1 LTDHIQVH
9 TGTLL
14 QLI

>member
-14 QLI
+14 QPI